1 MVKQLKWLIVL
12 LLLLLVLVT
21 IRSFFDSVSTIGH
34 FQNKQ
39 DSLVFKIDSL
49 TKELKAQ
56 EETEKNKKN
65 E

>member
-1 MVKQLKWLIVL
+1 VVDCLASV
-12 LLLLLVLVT
+12 VLVT